1 MYGGDGRYHNV
12 PVYWDEYIPVE
23 KTSTIGVMESQLT
36 IPEYRNVM
44 KENEENKQIL
54 KKSRSAMS
62 NSLFALLFK
71 DEVSDSELGKTLK
84 STYPVINKVEL
95 PKIETLDDLKN
106 GLKKGDKEVTEE
118 FEDYLEELVESLD
131 VDEMDAE

>member
-1 MYGGDGRYHNV
+1 
-12 PVYWDEYIPVE
+12 
-23 KTSTIGVMESQLT
+23 
-36 IPEYRNVM
+36 M

-118 FEDYLEELVESLD
+118 FEDRLEELVESLD
-131 VDEMDAE
+131 VDETDAE